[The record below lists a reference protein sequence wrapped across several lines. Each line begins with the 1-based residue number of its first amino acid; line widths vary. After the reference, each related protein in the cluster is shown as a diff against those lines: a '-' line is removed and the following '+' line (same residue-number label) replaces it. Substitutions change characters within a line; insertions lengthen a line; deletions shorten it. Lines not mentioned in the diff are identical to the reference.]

1 MKHGY
6 VVMQLTAI
14 VSTLLCLLVGNIIAF
29 AITPRDTATHGSSE
43 VDEAGLHSRIYT
55 RVEVSKDR
63 IDDNASSR
71 LKSAIQSASEKTE
84 QRVQRGRTELVQVF
98 GEDYEAWPITLRDR
112 LQLFDGIGEERACGE
127 TLVESYDRNQTI
139 RWTERAERL
148 LYERLMQTQFPESC
162 AAAKWLLV
170 SMPAYQGLMSDLH
183 YFQVQLVFGM
193 FLGRTVIPLPEID
206 LNLGDKRHNHAV
218 RPDLYHMGN
227 YFHFLSGCPV
237 LENGL
242 VNGTLAIP
250 PRPPILKELF
260 SIPIASPS
268 SFSDML
274 EVVKNDE
281 RRVVWLRERDT
292 QHKLLR
298 KRVGNSVPAD
308 IWAQLVQSGQVFIE
322 GLERPCKETDIHRH
336 LQTFFLRSVLAR
348 FIFAPKACVVNRAAE
363 ILDGSTKKPMAV
375 VHVRRTDK
383 SSEDPNFKRTGEFAQ
398 LSTYVTALVE
408 ARVNWATIYLM
419 SDDMVAITELTN
431 LLKTHFPASAIRYQE
446 PSLNLGRTK
455 TLPSGMTISGHHSLP
470 EAEKKFDFL
479 TFIAEVWGVTRAA
492 DYFVGTFSSNV
503 GRAIEELLGAQKC
516 AGQVDV
522 SGPLAT
528 SIDDKWIPFP

>member
-1 MKHGY
+1 
-6 VVMQLTAI
+6 
-14 VSTLLCLLVGNIIAF
+14 
-29 AITPRDTATHGSSE
+29 
-43 VDEAGLHSRIYT
+43 
-55 RVEVSKDR
+55 
-63 IDDNASSR
+63 
-71 LKSAIQSASEKTE
+71 
-84 QRVQRGRTELVQVF
+84 
-98 GEDYEAWPITLRDR
+98 
-112 LQLFDGIGEERACGE
+112 
-127 TLVESYDRNQTI
+127 
-139 RWTERAERL
+139 
-148 LYERLMQTQFPESC
+148 MQTQFPESC